1 MVDVVRIETPTLGD
15 RSYLA
20 YDGELGL
27 VVDPQRDIDRITALA
42 ASLGVRITHVAE
54 THMHNDYV
62 SGGLALSR
70 ACGAS
75 YLVGAAEPAG
85 FARTPVSD
93 GDSIDVSDAFRIR
106 VAATPGHTFNHL
118 AYVLETGDEVAGVFT
133 GGSLLFGSTGR
144 TDLLGTGHAAALAR
158 AQHASARRLA
168 RELPDSTAVF
178 PTHGFGSF
186 CAATQAQAQSST
198 IGQEKL
204 SNPALALGEEAYVEE
219 LLAGLDAWPAYY
231 AHMGPI
237 NLAGADAPDL
247 TPPRPASAA
256 ELRRR
261 VDVGEWV
268 VDLRERVAFAAGFL
282 PGSVSFPLDGS
293 FATYLGWLIPY
304 GTPVTL
310 LGETSEQ
317 VADAQ
322 RELVRIGID
331 RPAAAATGTPRDWAA
346 SMPLASLRL
355 ARFSDLAAAMD
366 RHDRAR
372 PVVLDV
378 RRRLEWEA
386 GHIEGAVHI
395 PLHDLSCR
403 VSEVPPGEV
412 WVHCRTGY
420 RSTVAASLLAASG
433 RDVISIDDEIGNARI
448 AGLPVVSSHVQE
460 ARR

>member
-1 MVDVVRIETPTLGD
+1 MIDVVRIETPTLGD

-20 YDGELGL
+20 HDGEVGL

-42 ASLGVRITHVAE
+42 AELGVRITHVAE

-75 YLVGAAEPAG
+75 YLVGVAEPAG
-85 FARTPVSD
+85 FARSPVSD
-93 GDSIDVSDAFRIR
+93 GDLIDVSDAFRVR

-118 AYVLETGDEVAGVFT
+118 AYVLEAGDEVAGVFT

-144 TDLLGTGHAAALAR
+144 TDLLGAEHAATLAR

-186 CAATQAQAQSST
+186 CAATQAEAHSST
-198 IGQEKL
+198 IGREKL
-204 SNPALALGEEAYVEE
+204 SNPALTMDEEAYVEA

-231 AHMGPI
+231 VHMGPA
-237 NLAGADAPDL
+237 NLTGADAPDL
-247 TPPRPASAA
+247 TPPRQASAA

-261 VDVGEWV
+261 IDAGEWV
-268 VDLRERVAFAAGFL
+268 VDLRDRVAFAAGFL
-282 PGSVSFPLDGS
+282 PGSFSFPLDGS
-293 FATYLGWLIPY
+293 FATYLGWLIPPRM
-304 GTPVTL
+304 PVTL
-310 LGETSEQ
+310 LGETPQQ
-317 VADAQ
+317 VTLAQ

-331 RPAAAATGTPRDWAA
+331 RPAAAATGTPRDWAG
-346 SMPLASLRL
+346 SRPLASLRL

-366 RHDRAR
+366 HRGSGGLA
-372 PVVLDV
+372 VLDV

-395 PLHDLSCR
+395 PLHDLPWR
-403 VSEVPPGEV
+403 LDEVPPGEV

-433 RDVISIDDEIGNARI
+433 RDVISIDDEIGNAVT
-448 AGLPVVSSHVQE
+448 AGLPVVPTQAKE